1 MTHVGKPVHD
11 VKDKAQK
18 LKTEPSLPRLMEG
31 GKEGRR
37 EGGREREI
45 KKNRASC
52 LTREL
57 CGNQQENCILSEY

>member
-1 MTHVGKPVHD
+1 VTHVGKPVHD

-37 EGGREREI
+37 EGGRERE
-45 KKNRASC
+45 R
-52 LTREL
+52 
-57 CGNQQENCILSEY
+57 